1 MNDSNLFA
9 NILDPLV
16 GLETDTRDTIE
27 LDPND
32 YTIEDGSPREL
43 PADDT
48 DH

>member
-9 NILDPLV
+9 NILDLLV

-32 YTIEDGSPREL
+32 YTVEDGSPREL
-43 PADDT
+43 PTDGADR
-48 DH
+48 